1 MKILKSVLSLGL
13 AFIALNVSATKKRD
27 IDVQKFAELQTSNIM
42 SNVKG
47 VTSDQESKIL
57 LIEQE
62 SDNALLDA
70 RNSENSD
77 ALRSGIRQNRD
88 EKIRTILTSDQFV
101 QYQKM
106 EAASVALRSAK

>member
-13 AFIALNVSATKKRD
+13 AFIALNVSATKKSD

-42 SNVKG
+42 SNVKN

-57 LIEQE
+57 VIEQQ

-70 RNSENSD
+70 RNSEDSD
-77 ALRSGIRQNRD
+77 ALRSRIRQNRD
-88 EKIRTILTSDQFV
+88 EKIQSIRSADQFV
-101 QYQKM
+101 QYQRM
-106 EAASVALRSAK
+106 QAAQAALRTAR